1 VPGLDLTALDD
12 IALRP
17 VGEND
22 GLFTVEVAFRGAPGM
37 PARTAPDAAATP
49 RSPAATA
56 FTPSLALEALQAAAD
71 ALRTPCGT

>member
-1 VPGLDLTALDD
+1 MPGLDLTALDD

-37 PARTAPDAAATP
+37 PARIAPDATATP
-49 RSPAATA
+49 RSPTA
-56 FTPSLALEALQAAAD
+56 FTPSLALEALQVAAD